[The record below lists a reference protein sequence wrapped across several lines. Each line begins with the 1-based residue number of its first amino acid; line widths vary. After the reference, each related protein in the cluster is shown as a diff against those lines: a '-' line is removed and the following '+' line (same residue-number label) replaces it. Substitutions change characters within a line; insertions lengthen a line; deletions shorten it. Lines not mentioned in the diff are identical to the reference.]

1 MCYNSNLLYSPDFI
15 GAVIGAL
22 ISGFFAVLLF
32 YFGLKYD
39 HRKEFRKRQTELTDY
54 LNYLKTAVSNI
65 IEKTGEQAKF
75 IDSFIQKLNEKNFK
89 RKELTKTQNINS
101 TSLKAI
107 PLLEVKKAFTLKNEL
122 GNVSFQKYVECVDSL
137 DFLADN
143 LMTYFQLFSKEF
155 MRIQNM
161 YNEGITGVQ
170 NIIEEYKKF
179 LTINHQDVSEDPL
192 LLFWIKIVKDWN
204 SIDEEST
211 HIIKTDPYITL
222 EKLIKPL
229 KNELPKLDLGYNATL
244 RFHIRTCLGAI
255 EDFEHQQ
262 KEFSEMFSKLSS
274 GYKKLGSKLDEIKN
288 CL

>member
-1 MCYNSNLLYSPDFI
+1 MCNHSEILNYSDLI

-32 YFGLKYD
+32 YFGLR
-39 HRKEFRKRQTELTDY
+39 HERKKDIIKRQNELNDH
-54 LNYLKTAVSNI
+54 LDYLKTVISGI
-65 IEKTGEQAKF
+65 TGKVNEQSDF
-75 IDSFIQKLNEKNFK
+75 IDSFIKKLNEKNFK

-101 TSLKAI
+101 SCLKAI
-107 PLLEVKKAFTLKNEL
+107 PLFEIKKAFSSKEEL
-122 GNVSFQKYVECVDSL
+122 GHKTFSKFVDCSDSL
-137 DFLADN
+137 DFLTEN
-143 LMTYFQLFSKEF
+143 LITYFDIFGKEF

-179 LTINHQDVSEDPL
+179 LIVNHQDVSKDPL
-192 LLFWIKIVKDWN
+192 ILFWIKLLKDWS
-204 SIDEEST
+204 SIDELDKDM
-211 HIIKTDPYITL
+211 IKTDPYVTID
-222 EKLIKPL
+222 KLINPL
-229 KNELPKLDLGYNATL
+229 KNELPTLDLGYNATL

-262 KEFSEMFSKLSS
+262 KEFSEMFSNLSS
-274 GYKKLGSKLDEIKN
+274 SYKKLGIKLNEIKN